1 MKRIPKMLSN
11 LHTHT
16 TFCDGINAPE
26 QMVKKAIEK
35 GFVSLGFSGHAYT
48 AFELT
53 SCMKDEQGYI
63 DEISR
68 LKKAY
73 EGQIEIYLGT
83 EEDAFAP
90 VDRSKYEYIIG
101 SSHFLRHGGK
111 ILPLAYLQRIG
122 AGLAALTQSDDLGAF
137 IEGHGRAA
145 FGNSG
150 RGAVI
155 GVLGG
160 AQRCG
165 VIRGDDDDPVA
176 DFQIIDIAYQL
187 GGLGVR
193 SRRRDGR
200 NHGQNHGKYQ
210 RQRKNPF

>member
-1 MKRIPKMLSN
+1 ME
-11 LHTHT
+11 T
-16 TFCDGINAPE
+16 TAE
-26 QMVKKAIEK
+26 ALLV
-35 GFVSLGFSGHAYT
+35 VSLEAAAYASGVQMYS
-48 AFELT
+48 F
-53 SCMKDEQGYI
+53 
-63 DEISR
+63 
-68 LKKAY
+68 
-73 EGQIEIYLGT
+73 
-83 EEDAFAP
+83 
-90 VDRSKYEYIIG
+90 
-101 SSHFLRHGGK
+101 
-111 ILPLAYLQRIG
+111 ILPFT
-122 AGLAALTQSDDLGAF
+122 AALTQGDDLGAF

-150 RGAVI
+150 CGAVV